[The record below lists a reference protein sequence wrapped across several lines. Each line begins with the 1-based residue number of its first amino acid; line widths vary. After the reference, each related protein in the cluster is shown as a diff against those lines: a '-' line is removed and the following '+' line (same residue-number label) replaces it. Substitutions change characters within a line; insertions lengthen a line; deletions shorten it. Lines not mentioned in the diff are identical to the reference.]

1 MWLPTATKINQ
12 TNENV
17 KKNMFA
23 RKVGSSIKEVH
34 LVKINHSFKGGS
46 DFNSI
51 NITM

>member
-1 MWLPTATKINQ
+1 PTATKINQ

-17 KKNMFA
+17 KKNTFA
-23 RKVGSSIKEVH
+23 RKVGLSIKESY
-34 LVKINHSFKGGS
+34 LVKINHSLKEGS